1 MILYRESIQSIVV
14 VVSVR
19 ETREIP
25 FSGEIED
32 LFFGRSGGGGCSE
45 GNSPDE
51 PSRWEEKRRED
62 RIGEREE
69 KRERKKKMREK
80 KGETE
85 EDAERERER
94 EGVLRVGVREKK
106 KK

>member
-1 MILYRESIQSIVV
+1 MLRGQ
-14 VVSVR
+14 
-19 ETREIP
+19 
-25 FSGEIED
+25 
-32 LFFGRSGGGGCSE
+32 
-45 GNSPDE
+45 SPDE
-51 PSRWEEKRRED
+51 PSRWGGKRRED
-62 RIGEREE
+62 RIGEIEE

>member
-1 MILYRESIQSIVV
+1 MLRGQ
-14 VVSVR
+14 
-19 ETREIP
+19 
-25 FSGEIED
+25 
-32 LFFGRSGGGGCSE
+32 
-45 GNSPDE
+45 SPDE
-51 PSRWEEKRRED
+51 PSRWGGKRRED

-94 EGVLRVGVREKK
+94 GSVESGSEREEEMKLKSGRRTPLSGRVQHVI
-106 KK
+106 